1 MRALTLPLIGGCAFF
16 SLCIASGSF
25 FLLQTSPLEALAL
38 GGVFMV
44 VSIFTFDAHIRSRQQ
59 AHITKALGDFYH
71 LQEALVDKLSVL
83 EEQSSDTDTGTKE
96 IISEIKLLHSLVNHI
111 MDEERAAP
119 DQNHV
124 IPVQVYSPEESG
136 HGDILTPSGQTV
148 TNTNYSA
155 DQLLKII
162 KEALQEDRIDMLMQ
176 PIVSLPQRKV
186 RAFECY
192 SRLRDELGQVVVP
205 DHYLEIAS
213 QQDFIRI
220 IDNSLLFRCV
230 QLVRKA
236 LKKDLSVKFF
246 CNLSL
251 ATLRDKM
258 FLESF
263 IEFLASNTALA
274 PSILFEI
281 EYADLVGGDEPTQ
294 KALSRLAAQGCH
306 FSVDHVSTLE
316 DIDFAF
322 LKKSAV
328 KYLKVDIHLMIAAL
342 HTPQKHACVKSFKD
356 KAVRHG
362 MDVIVT
368 KIENEK
374 DLIEILEFQFD
385 FGQGFLFGK
394 PRLYR
399 G

>member
-1 MRALTLPLIGGCAFF
+1 MRALSLPLIGGCAFF
-16 SLCIASGSF
+16 SLLLSLGSF
-25 FLLQTSPLEALAL
+25 FFLHTSPLEALAL

-44 VSIFTFDAHIRSRQQ
+44 VSVFTFDAHIRSHQN
-59 AHITKALGDFYH
+59 AHVTKALEQFYG
-71 LQEALVDKLSVL
+71 LQEAIVDKLSSL
-83 EEQSSDTDTGTKE
+83 EEQNTDSGTKE
-96 IISEIKLLHSLVNHI
+96 IISEIRLLHTLVNHI

-119 DQNHV
+119 SQGHI
-124 IPVQVYSPEESG
+124 IPVQVYAPSDEE
-136 HGDILTPSGQTV
+136 HADVLTPDGQTV
-148 TNTNYSA
+148 LAKNYTA

-162 KEALQEDRIDMLMQ
+162 KDALQEDRIDMLMQ

-192 SRLRDELGQVVVP
+192 SRLRDELGQIVVP
-205 DHYLEIAS
+205 DHYLEIAA
-213 QQDFIRI
+213 QEDFIRI

-251 ATLRDKM
+251 ATLKDKM

-263 IEFLASNTALA
+263 IEFLTSNASLA
-274 PSILFEI
+274 PSIFFEV
-281 EYADLVGGDEPTQ
+281 EYQDLVTGDEPTQ
-294 KALSRLAAQGCH
+294 RALTRLASQGCR

-316 DIDFAF
+316 DLDFAF
-322 LKKSAV
+322 LKKCAV
-328 KYLKVDIHLMIAAL
+328 RYLKVDIHLIIAAL
-342 HTPQKHACVKSFKD
+342 HTPQKHACVKTFKNNAA
-356 KAVRHG
+356 KYG
-362 MDVIVT
+362 MDVIIT
-368 KIENEK
+368 KIEDEK
-374 DLIEILEFQFD
+374 DLIEILDFQFD

-394 PRLYR
+394 PRLYK